1 MTDATNGRNALARAL
16 LEALF
21 LTMRRVRREAT
32 QGAGLGYADLMILG
46 SLHKLPGR
54 GVSDLAAEA
63 GVSGPTMSGQVKR
76 LEESGHI
83 VREPGPQGDRRRV
96 SLRLSPG
103 AETMIDALK
112 RKNADWLADRLSELL
127 PEQREALRQAV
138 PALLII
144 AGSGGPRDGCI
155 YGAPEKFQ

>member
-1 MTDATNGRNALARAL
+1 MSDSRNGPNVLASAL

-46 SLHKLPGR
+46 SLRKSPGR

-63 GVSGPTMSGQVKR
+63 GVSGPTMSGQIKR

-83 VREPGPQGDRRRV
+83 LRQPGPDGDRRRV
-96 SLRLSPG
+96 SLRLSPR

-112 RKNADWLADRLSELL
+112 RESADWLAERLGDLT
-127 PEQREALRQAV
+127 PEQRQALSQAV
-138 PALLII
+138 PALLLI
-144 AGSGGPRDGCI
+144 AGAGGGRDGCI
-155 YGAPEKFQ
+155 YGASEKFQ